1 MSFPMTRAL
10 WEAMRKQNK
19 KGTTQQLHKK
29 MEQSLKKEAESLS
42 KENID
47 QHLKENI
54 TKLIEKRLGSKDQT
68 SEDEILGPLIASEL
82 SSTPANDKLFIEHET
97 K

>member
-1 MSFPMTRAL
+1 MTREL

-29 MEQSLKKEAESLS
+29 MEQSLKMEAESLS